1 MSPTRSF
8 GVTSSRECRTGSS
21 RPTSRGGTRTSGV
34 SPTGTGSLDITKRE
48 AIGSQ
53 PRGRADRRERSS
65 HMEERELR
73 TLIGAVKA
81 GTLNRRRFV
90 QMMVGLGLTA
100 PLAAQM
106 LASAGVA
113 RAETKWTF
121 NPTKRGGGGL
131 VKTLWWQA
139 PTLLNPHFANGTKDQ
154 DACRI
159 FYEPLASY
167 DPDGNVIPVLA
178 AETPSVQNGAV
189 AKDGMSVTWKLKKNV
204 VWHDGKP
211 FTADDVVFNWEYV
224 MDPATAAVTIG
235 PYRDIVRID
244 KLDSHTVKIVF
255 KSPTP
260 FWSAPFCGAANG
272 VIVPKHLFQ
281 AFKGDKSREAPT
293 NLKPVGTGP
302 YKFVDFKPGDIVR
315 GELNPNY
322 HVPNRPFFDQV
333 EMKGGGDAIGAARAV
348 IQTGE
353 YDYAWNMQVEDEILK
368 RLEQGGKGRA
378 DIVAGGNIEHIQVN
392 TTDPW
397 TEVEGERSSAKTKHP
412 TLSDPAVRQALNL
425 LVDRGSV
432 QEEIYGRT
440 GIATANFVNA
450 PSRFV
455 SKNTKWEFSVD
466 KANQILES
474 AGWKRGGDGVR
485 AKDGKKLKFVY
496 QTSINNPRQKT
507 QQIVKQACAKA
518 GIELELNAVTANVF
532 FSSDP
537 ANPDTYSHF
546 YTDLQMYTT
555 TMTQPDPQRFMDQFT
570 SWEVAAKDNKFA
582 LTNKT
587 RWRNEE
593 YDKTWKAAE
602 TEMDPVKRAALFI
615 KMNDLVIQNVVVI
628 PVVFRPRVAAIS
640 NRMRDV
646 VQSGWDS
653 DFWALAYWSKA

>member
-1 MSPTRSF
+1 
-8 GVTSSRECRTGSS
+8 
-21 RPTSRGGTRTSGV
+21 
-34 SPTGTGSLDITKRE
+34 
-48 AIGSQ
+48 
-53 PRGRADRRERSS
+53 
-65 HMEERELR
+65 MEERELR
-73 TLIGAVKA
+73 ALVGQVKT
-81 GTLNRRRFV
+81 GTVSRRHFT

-100 PLAAQM
+100 PMAAQM

-113 RAETKWTF
+113 QAQTKLSF

-159 FYEPLASY
+159 FYEPLASF
-167 DPDGNVIPVLA
+167 DPDGNVVPVLA
-178 AETPSVQNGAV
+178 AEAPSLQNGQV

-204 VWHDGKP
+204 VWHDGQP
-211 FTADDVVFNWEYV
+211 FTADDVVFTWEYV
-224 MDPATAAVTIG
+224 MDPGTAAVTIG
-235 PYRDIVRID
+235 SYRDIVRVD
-244 KLDSHTVKIVF
+244 KLDSHTVKIGF

-260 FWSAPFCGAANG
+260 FWAAAFCGAATG
-272 VIVPKHLFQ
+272 PIIPKHLFQ

-302 YKFVDFKPGDIVR
+302 FKFLDFKPGDIVR
-315 GELNPNY
+315 GEINTSY
-322 HVPNRPFFDQV
+322 HVPNRPYFDQV
-333 EMKGGGDAIGAARAV
+333 EMKGGGDAVGAARAV

-353 YDYAWNMQVEDEILK
+353 YDFAWNMQVEDEQLK
-368 RLEQGGKGRA
+368 RFEQGGKGRVE
-378 DIVAGGNIEHIQVN
+378 ITPGGNIEHIQVN

-397 TEVEGERSSAKTKHP
+397 TEVDGERSSAKTKHP

-455 SKNTKWEFSVD
+455 SKNTKFEFNVD

-474 AGWKRGGDGVR
+474 AGWKKGGDGIR

-496 QTSINNPRQKT
+496 QTSINSPRQKT

-518 GIELELNAVTANVF
+518 GIEVELKAVTANVF

-570 SWEVAAKDNKFA
+570 SWEVSAKDNKFA

-593 YDKTWKAAE
+593 YDKLWKAAE
-602 TEMDPVKRAALFI
+602 HEMDPVKRAALFI

-628 PVVFRPRVAAIS
+628 PVVARPAVAAIS
-640 NRMRDV
+640 SRLRDA

-653 DFWALAYWSKA
+653 NLWSLAYWSKA

>member
-1 MSPTRSF
+1 
-8 GVTSSRECRTGSS
+8 
-21 RPTSRGGTRTSGV
+21 
-34 SPTGTGSLDITKRE
+34 
-48 AIGSQ
+48 
-53 PRGRADRRERSS
+53 
-65 HMEERELR
+65 MEERELR
-73 TLIGAVKA
+73 ALVNQVKA
-81 GTLNRRRFV
+81 GTLSRRRFV
-90 QMMVGLGLTA
+90 GMMVGLGLTA
-100 PLAAQM
+100 PMAAQM
-106 LASAGVA
+106 LTSAGVA
-113 RAETKWTF
+113 QAQTKWTF

-167 DPDGNVIPVLA
+167 DPDGNIVPVLA
-178 AETPSVQNGAV
+178 AEAPSLQNGQV
-189 AKDGMSVTWKLKKNV
+189 AKDGMSVTWKLKKDV

-211 FTADDVVFNWEYV
+211 FTADDVVFTWEYV
-224 MDPATAAVTIG
+224 MDPGTAAVTIG

-244 KLDSHTVKIVF
+244 KVDSHTVKIGF
-255 KSPTP
+255 KSATP
-260 FWSAPFCGAANG
+260 FWAAAFCGAATG
-272 VIVPKHLFQ
+272 PIIPKHLFQ

-315 GELNPNY
+315 GEINTSY

-333 EMKGGGDAIGAARAV
+333 EMKGGGDAVGAARAV

-368 RLEQGGKGRA
+368 RFEQGGKGRA
-378 DIVAGGNIEHIQVN
+378 DIVSGGNIEHIQVN

-397 TEVEGERSSAKTKHP
+397 TEVDGERSSAKTKHP

-455 SKNTKWEFSVD
+455 SKNMKFEFNVD

-474 AGWKRGGDGVR
+474 AGWKRGSDGVR

-518 GIELELNAVTANVF
+518 GIELELKAVTANVF

-570 SWEVAAKDNKFA
+570 SWEVSAKDNKFA

-593 YDKTWKAAE
+593 YDKLWKAAE
-602 TEMDPVKRAALFI
+602 HEMDPVKRAALFV

-640 NRMRDV
+640 NRLRDA